1 MDRNSASL
9 SKDILLKII
18 EHLQDSVFVTDGEG
32 KIILVN
38 AVAINLL
45 EVSAEE
51 MVGYTVLDMLKKGYW
66 SNSTVLQAIE
76 KRKAVSGPIY
86 CKNGTKNISTSIPIF
101 SENGKVDLVITS
113 SSGEQNFYELY
124 KILKHEQIESNRY
137 KRELEFLKYSKEKK
151 IVAESPSMKKSLS
164 DAALAAR
171 MDNTI
176 IIMGETGVGKDIIAN
191 YIHANSERRD
201 NAFVGINCAAISE
214 NLFNAEL
221 FGYEKGSFT
230 GASSTGKMGL
240 FEVAKNG
247 TIFLDE
253 IAELPLPI
261 QAKLL
266 RVLESKTF
274 RRVGGTVDIKST
286 SRILCATNRDL
297 KKMVDE
303 GLFRN
308 DLYYRLNEFTITV
321 VPLRKRKEDILP
333 LADLFLES
341 YNRKYHTHK
350 YLSSKMKKDLLNY
363 FWPGNIRELRNVIS
377 RAYIIV
383 EDEELN
389 MDLIILNEAQDE
401 EDSENQKQML
411 DECVKNKK
419 TLKEFCDKVE
429 SMYIDEVIKQSNG
442 NISEAAKNLG
452 INRSHLYRKL
462 AR

>member
-1 MDRNSASL
+1 MDRKSASL

-18 EHLQDSVFVTDGEG
+18 ENLQGSVFATDGAG

-38 AVAINLL
+38 PVAVNLL
-45 EVSAEE
+45 EVPAEE

-66 SNSTVLQAIE
+66 SNSTVLQAID
-76 KRKAVSGPIY
+76 KREVVSAPIH

-101 SENGKVDLVITS
+101 SEDGKVDLVITS
-113 SSGEQNFYELY
+113 SNGEQDFYKLY
-124 KILKHEQIESNRY
+124 EILKHEQIESNRY
-137 KRELEFLKYSKEKK
+137 KRQLEFLKYSKEKK
-151 IVAESPSMKKSLS
+151 IVAQSPAMKKSLS
-164 DAALAAR
+164 DAALASKI
-171 MDNTI
+171 DNTI
-176 IIMGETGVGKDIIAN
+176 IITGETGVGKDVIAN

-230 GASSTGKMGL
+230 GASSRGKMGL

-266 RVLESKTF
+266 RVLESKMF
-274 RRVGGTVDIKST
+274 RRVGGTEDIKST

-297 KKMVDE
+297 KKMVDK

-308 DLYYRLNEFTITV
+308 DLYYRLNEFTINV
-321 VPLRKRKEDILP
+321 VPLRNRKDDIIP
-333 LADLFLES
+333 LSDLFLES
-341 YNRKYHTHK
+341 YNRKYDTHK
-350 YLSSKMKKDLLNY
+350 YLSDKMKNNLLNY

-389 MDLIILNEAQDE
+389 MDLTISDEMQDE
-401 EDSENQKQML
+401 DDSENQKQML
-411 DECVKNKK
+411 DECVNNKK
-419 TLKEFCDKVE
+419 TLKEFRDKVE
-429 SMYIDEVIKQSNG
+429 SMYIDDVIKQCNG

-462 AR
+462 TK